1 MTDVEILQECKQA
14 AVEMQAITRQIDR
27 MTRMDGPRGIGN
39 QALEPAG
46 DRKTNN
52 ATAGHIQ
59 ELQGLIEK
67 LRQKQEDAF
76 EIMRQTETIIERFVQ
91 RRDRN
96 LIRCYYVEGL
106 SEEKTA
112 EEIGISRQWVNQR
125 RNILIEEL
133 NMPKKMQK
141 HSKILLN

>member
-1 MTDVEILQECKQA
+1 MTDVEVLQECKMA
-14 AVEMQAITRQIDR
+14 AVEEQAITRQIER
-27 MTRMDGPRGIGN
+27 LTRMDGPRGIGS
-39 QALEPAG
+39 QAMEPAG

-52 ATAGHIQ
+52 ATAGHLQ
-59 ELQGLIEK
+59 ELEGMIQKLI
-67 LRQKQEDAF
+67 QKREEAF
-76 EIMRQTETIIERFVQ
+76 DIMRRAETIIERFTQ

-112 EEIGISRQWVNQR
+112 EAIGISRQWVNQR
-125 RNILIEEL
+125 RNILLEEL
-133 NMPKKMQK
+133 SMPKKIQK

>member
-14 AVEMQAITRQIDR
+14 AVELQAITRQIER

-52 ATAGHIQ
+52 AAAGHLQ
-59 ELQGLIEK
+59 ELQGMIEK
-67 LRQKQEDAF
+67 LKEKQEDAF
-76 EIMRQTETIIERFVQ
+76 EIMRRTESIIERFAN

-112 EEIGISRQWVNQR
+112 EAIGISRQWVNQR
-125 RNILIEEL
+125 RNILIDEL
-133 NMPKKMQK
+133 NQPKKLQR